1 MLLGDVMKLRQD
13 SLTLVNLALH
23 VFANQKLSTICRGQ
37 NSIIGSKISELQEG
51 MPESH
56 TLFATLGDNAQTVPP
71 QARQQ

>member
-1 MLLGDVMKLRQD
+1 MLFGDVMKLRQD

-23 VFANQKLSTICRGQ
+23 VFANSEAFDNLQSVS

-56 TLFATLGDNAQTVPP
+56 TLLCHSW
-71 QARQQ
+71 